1 MKSLRKSSLIPVIF
15 LGIWLWTAFAFSM
28 QSVCSCCYPKEYQHG
43 GGEKKHETPL
53 PHSHENQQKN
63 SHHQQEK
70 NQCHQGDSD
79 CFCTKCSISYTKE
92 TVLNTCLTGEEKK
105 KVLAPTQN
113 IFERKNLL
121 TKGIATYQER
131 RLLTKFLS
139 LFLFNS
145 SFLL

>member
-1 MKSLRKSSLIPVIF
+1 VIF

-43 GGEKKHETPL
+43 DGGKKHETQL
-53 PHSHENQQKN
+53 SRSHENQQKN

-70 NQCHQGDSD
+70 NKCHQEDSD
-79 CFCTKCSISYTKE
+79 CFCTKCNISDIKE

-105 KVLAPTQN
+105 QVLAPSQI

-121 TKGIATYQER
+121 TKGITTYQESI
-131 RLLTKFLS
+131 LSTKFLS
-139 LFLFNS
+139 LFLLNS